1 MTPKTIINMEKG
13 NRNMGKGTIMIE
25 PCAGLGNRL
34 LALTSAYELSK
45 KLDKELTV
53 IWKRRSAVR
62 SQQRICLR

>member
-1 MTPKTIINMEKG
+1 
-13 NRNMGKGTIMIE
+13 MGKGTIMIE

-53 IWKRRSAVR
+53 METGDRLCDRSKGSV
-62 SQQRICLR
+62 